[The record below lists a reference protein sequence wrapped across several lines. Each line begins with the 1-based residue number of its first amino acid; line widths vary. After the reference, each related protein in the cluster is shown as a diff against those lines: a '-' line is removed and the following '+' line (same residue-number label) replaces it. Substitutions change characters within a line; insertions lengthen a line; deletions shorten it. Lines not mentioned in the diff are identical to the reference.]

1 MNASKNYGFLFLDGK
16 SISRDI
22 EICDAG
28 FEECTPG
35 HNYGPTVR
43 NYYLF
48 HLVLSGKGRFSV
60 CGKDYEIGKN
70 KAFFIRPDTLHQYCA
85 DKTQPW
91 HYVWLGFKGAGA
103 KALSDRA
110 LGSEEVVFDVDA
122 DLAYDLESILKT
134 NTDTTETLFK
144 LTSFLYRL
152 LGDIYTSLSRSETAK
167 PDIVKSAVRFIE
179 NNYFRPFDVTWLAG
193 ELGMSRSHFT
203 TVFTA
208 AMNCSPYNYLTRYR
222 IGKAEKLLLDTH
234 GFTVT
239 EVAYAVGFS
248 SIERFSEMFKK
259 YTGVPPLA
267 YRKSKEAKEISS
279 ATDIE

>member
-1 MNASKNYGFLFLDGK
+1 MNERKNYGFLFLDGK
-16 SISRDI
+16 SLSRDI

-28 FEECTPG
+28 FEECAPG

-48 HLVLSGKGRFSV
+48 HLVLSGKGRFFSD
-60 CGKDYEIGKN
+60 GKAYEVGKN

-85 DKTQPW
+85 DKSDPW
-91 HYVWLGFKGAGA
+91 HYAWLGFKGAGA
-103 KALSDRA
+103 KALAERA
-110 LGSEEVVFDVDA
+110 LGIKAVVFDVDA
-122 DLAYDLESILKT
+122 DLAYDLESILR
-134 NTDTTETLFK
+134 TDTDSTETLFK
-144 LTSFLYRL
+144 LYSFLYRL
-152 LGDIYTSLSRSETAK
+152 LGGIYSSLSQSETAK

-203 TVFTA
+203 TVFSA

-222 IGKAEKLLLDTH
+222 IGKAEKLLLDAH
-234 GFTVT
+234 DFTVT

-259 YTGVPPLA
+259 YTGKSPLA
-267 YRKSKEAKEISS
+267 YRRDKGRKDSGS
-279 ATDIE
+279 ATIIE

>member
-1 MNASKNYGFLFLDGK
+1 M
-16 SISRDI
+16 
-22 EICDAG
+22 
-28 FEECTPG
+28 
-35 HNYGPTVR
+35 
-43 NYYLF
+43 
-48 HLVLSGKGRFSV
+48 
-60 CGKDYEIGKN
+60 
-70 KAFFIRPDTLHQYCA
+70 
-85 DKTQPW
+85 
-91 HYVWLGFKGAGA
+91 
-103 KALSDRA
+103 
-110 LGSEEVVFDVDA
+110 DA

-179 NNYFRPFDVTWLAG
+179 NNYFRPFDVTWLAE